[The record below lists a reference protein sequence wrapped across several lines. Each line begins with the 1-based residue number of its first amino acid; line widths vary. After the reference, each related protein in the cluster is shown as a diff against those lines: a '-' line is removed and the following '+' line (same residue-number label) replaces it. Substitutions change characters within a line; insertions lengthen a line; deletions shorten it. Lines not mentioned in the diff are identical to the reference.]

1 VKKPNNQSIG
11 PNINTNV
18 TLSKKAN
25 PPQKVRESKGK
36 ASVTK

>member
-1 VKKPNNQSIG
+1 VKKPNNQPTGS
-11 PNINTNV
+11 NINTNG

-25 PPQKVRESKGK
+25 QAQKIRETKGK